1 MNLTIRTTKDHYTLE
16 LYNPDTTFN
25 RIAGVY
31 AFLIIPTPAVIPT
44 KEESLLIPTFADIKE
59 KYPRHAEPV
68 EAHTSPQSSILHL
81 PSSSNTP
88 YYKSNTSVIPT
99 FEIKRRTESS
109 DTKEESLPIPTFAD
123 IKEKYP
129 RHAEPIEAHT
139 HHPSSILWQYSLLYI
154 GITNNF
160 YTRLKQHHKISQAI
174 TLGMTHIGIL
184 KIASGRKRKNIERE
198 LLQTHNPPLNQTWT
212 NDTPR
217 SPP

>member
-1 MNLTIRTTKDHYTLE
+1 
-16 LYNPDTTFN
+16 
-25 RIAGVY
+25 IAGVY
-31 AFLIIPTPAVIPT
+31 AFLVIPTPAVIPT
-44 KEESLLIPTFADIKE
+44 FEIKRRTESSDIKEESLLIPTFADIKE

-139 HHPSSILWQYSLLYI
+139 SPQSSILHLPSSSNTPYYKSNTSVIPTFEIKRRTESSDTKEESLPIPTFADIKEKYPRHAEPI
-154 GITNNF
+154 EAHTSP
-160 YTRLKQHHKISQAI
+160 QSS
-174 TLGMTHIGIL
+174 IL
-184 KIASGRKRKNIERE
+184 
-198 LLQTHNPPLNQTWT
+198 
-212 NDTPR
+212 
-217 SPP
+217 